1 MLLPRFES
9 IISILLKGSLHQI
22 CYHKV
27 PSFLSEKDL
36 FLNLHWISEML
47 IFYDFSSRL
56 NSHLMVHDEV
66 AVEGNHIGFEEAP
79 KEHEGG
85 LVNVAH
91 DV

>member
-1 MLLPRFES
+1 
-9 IISILLKGSLHQI
+9 
-22 CYHKV
+22 
-27 PSFLSEKDL
+27 
-36 FLNLHWISEML
+36 ML